1 MNVTLSRG
9 STSVSIPLV
18 EESGEQLI
26 TKSLGKPNL
35 RVEESGGTDFP
46 RAQDQWSGLQN
57 YSIVGRVFGFPKLFV
72 ISCSPDSSTKGIL
85 TLVEPRLRVTFI

>member
-46 RAQDQWSGLQN
+46 RTQDQWSGLE
-57 YSIVGRVFGFPKLFV
+57 L
-72 ISCSPDSSTKGIL
+72 
-85 TLVEPRLRVTFI
+85 